1 MASRTMFCRSAAV
14 QAVGGLR
21 MAHRKS
27 VSVGESAEAASSAAL
42 SHKDS
47 SKLPERKLMFVH
59 FRLNNVPCRV
69 TYKVIETSYTVPWH
83 RQMESGICCDACM
96 LCAGR
101 RKAAGSEEHTASG
114 GA

>member
-1 MASRTMFCRSAAV
+1 M

-27 VSVGESAEAASSAAL
+27 VSVGEPAEAASSAAL

-47 SKLPERKLMFVH
+47 GKHPERKLMFVH

-69 TYKVIETSYTVPWH
+69 TYKV
-83 RQMESGICCDACM
+83 SGAR
-96 LCAGR
+96 LQSAG
-101 RKAAGSEEHTASG
+101 AGPN
-114 GA
+114 